1 MSTITDQTI
10 LVLGGPKS
18 GKTHYGAQL
27 AIRLTKKTSAVK
39 FYEQPENLNLFE
51 EPMDCLGRGRLAKH
65 TPVVVSKDVVLP
77 IELAN
82 GSRARVVWPDY
93 GGEQVQQMLRSR
105 VTSVAWN
112 ERAVTSEGWLLMVR
126 PELFRSTRDFLH
138 RPLKD
143 FEPKGGATSPLP
155 EWVPEAALVE
165 MLQMLLFARRCGRE
179 SRIATPRLVVAI
191 TCWDESR
198 AVDSITRPQD
208 ELKRLTPM
216 LANFVKGLWAD
227 SSLTVVGVSALGKTL
242 SATDDDEDFV
252 DRGPHRQGFVVLPD
266 GNKSEDL
273 TWPLS
278 KLMG

>member
-1 MSTITDQTI
+1 MKDHTI

-27 AIRLTKKTSAVK
+27 AIRLKKETGAVK
-39 FYEQPENLNLFE
+39 FYEQPENLSLFE
-51 EPMDCLGRGRLAKH
+51 EPMECLGRGRLAKH
-65 TPVVVSKDVVLP
+65 TPVAVSKDVVLP

-82 GSRARVVWPDY
+82 GNRARVVWPDY
-93 GGEQVQQMLRSR
+93 GGEQVQQMFRTR
-105 VTSVAWN
+105 ITSLDWN
-112 ERAVTSEGWLLMVR
+112 ERAAAAEGWLLMVR
-126 PELFRSTRDFLH
+126 PELFRATRDLLH

-143 FEPKGGATSPLP
+143 FEPKGGVSSPLP
-155 EWVPEAALVE
+155 DWLPEAALVE
-165 MLQMLLFARRCGRE
+165 MLQMLLFARRSGRE
-179 SRIATPRLVVAI
+179 LRISTPRLVIAI
-191 TCWDESR
+191 TCWDESQT
-198 AVDSITRPQD
+198 VEDITTPHD

-216 LANFVKGLWAD
+216 LANFVNGLWES

-266 GNKSEDL
+266 GTETEDL

-278 KLMG
+278 KLLG

>member
-1 MSTITDQTI
+1 MKDHTI

-27 AIRLTKKTSAVK
+27 AIRLKKRTSAVK
-39 FYEQPENLNLFE
+39 FYEQPENLGLFE

-65 TPVVVSKDVVLP
+65 TPAAVSKDVVLP
-77 IELAN
+77 IELTN

-93 GGEQVQQMLRSR
+93 GGEQVQEMFRSR
-105 VTSVAWN
+105 TMSVDWN
-112 ERAVTSEGWLLMVR
+112 ERAATAEGWLLMVR
-126 PELFRSTRDFLH
+126 PELFRATRDLLH

-143 FEPKGGATSPLP
+143 FEPKTGAASPLP
-155 EWVPEAALVE
+155 EWMPEAALVE

-179 SRIATPRLVVAI
+179 SRIATPRLVIAV
-191 TCWDESR
+191 TCWDESKT
-198 AVDSITRPQD
+198 VDATTKPQD

-216 LANFVKGLWAD
+216 LANFVEGLWQS

-242 SATDDDEDFV
+242 SATDDDEEFV
-252 DRGPHRQGFVVLPD
+252 DRGPHRQGFIVLPD
-266 GNKSEDL
+266 GTKTEDL

-278 KLMG
+278 KLLG